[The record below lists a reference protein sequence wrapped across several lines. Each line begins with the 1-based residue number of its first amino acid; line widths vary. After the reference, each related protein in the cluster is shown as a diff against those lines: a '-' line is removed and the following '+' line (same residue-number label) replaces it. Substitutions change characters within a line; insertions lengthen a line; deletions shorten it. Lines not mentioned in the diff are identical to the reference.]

1 MKPKKGERN
10 IRKKKLNFIITNILF
25 VEVKKAKGAVLPN
38 GASQDMH
45 SFKKK
50 KVIHY
55 DDGSMFF

>member
-1 MKPKKGERN
+1 MKPKKGVRN
-10 IRKKKLNFIITNILF
+10 IRKKLSFLITNILF
-25 VEVKKAKGAVLPN
+25 VEDKKVKGAVLPN

-45 SFKKK
+45 SFKRK